1 MRIASI
7 ETIPCVQRQEDA
19 NWSFARGAIPEVRGW
34 IIRVRD
40 SDGAEGFGYG
50 HAMALVTG
58 VPEALPHNVAHF
70 AKLLMGRP
78 LADLNAH
85 AEAMGTALVHAPGA
99 RAGVEMALHDLLARR
114 LGTPV
119 GTLFGGRFRET
130 IRCARLLAL
139 KSPEGMAEKAAALVA
154 EGYRALKV
162 KFSGDAALD
171 AARLAAIRGAVGPEI
186 SLSLDPNQ
194 AYSAKG
200 FLKLFDR
207 ICVHDIALVEQPVP
221 ASDWDGLALLTA
233 RLGVPVEADES
244 AISLTEVTRLA
255 QARMVD
261 VMNLKPTKIGGIRD
275 TLAAIAICEASGIA
289 VRFGASFGPGLLQAF
304 TSHLAAS
311 LKRMEHSSELAE
323 HAHLLDDPF
332 QPYPVVDGAV
342 AVPVGPG
349 TGLEL
354 NAP

>member
-7 ETIPCVQRQEDA
+7 ETLPCVQRQEDPSW
-19 NWSFARGAIPEVRGW
+19 NFARGAIPNVRGW

-40 SDGAEGFGYG
+40 TDGAEGFGYG

-58 VPEALPHNVAHF
+58 LPEALPHAVAHYE
-70 AKLLMGRP
+70 KLLKDRP
-78 LADLNAH
+78 LADLAAH
-85 AEAMGTALVHAPGA
+85 AEAMGAALVHAPGA

-114 LGTPV
+114 LSIPV
-119 GTLFGGRFRET
+119 GTLFGGRFRDR
-130 IRCARLLAL
+130 IPCARLLAL
-139 KSPEGMAEKAAALVA
+139 KPPEGMAEKAAALVA

-162 KFSGDAALD
+162 KFSGDPALD
-171 AARLAAIRGAVGPEI
+171 AARLAAIRAAVGPAVR
-186 SLSLDPNQ
+186 LSLDPNQ

-200 FLKLFDR
+200 FLQLFER

-244 AISLTEVTRLA
+244 AASLTDVARLA
-255 QARMVD
+255 RTRMVD

-275 TLAAIAICEASGIA
+275 TLAAIAICEAAGIG

-311 LKRMEHSSELAE
+311 LKHLEHSSELAE

-332 QPYPVVDGAV
+332 APYPVVDGSV
-342 AVPVGPG
+342 AVPDAPG
-349 TGLEL
+349 TGLDL
-354 NAP
+354 IAP